1 MALKS
6 NYINQQARVSRC
18 ATDMT
23 SGPPSQ
29 PVMLHIDVDSS
40 VLDVLYR
47 GRLMELRDRAEE
59 ADLSKSGSVE
69 VLRARLIQHLVLE
82 EIDLSWE
89 GIQSLTHKESGAVL
103 KVFGIKSSGSH
114 KERRQRL
121 WLHLNFDSRRLSV
134 EHLAGMER
142 DELHELCLRLEL
154 PLTGTRTVLMGHV
167 AGVLTSQGR
176 GWGRIK
182 RSLWRSGV
190 PKVSANSPPKE
201 SEEVSEESEEVSEVE
216 LTDSESF
223 GSASPV
229 AVLEDAR
236 DSIVKDVDKSNPEV
250 QGALLT
256 IGARVEELERMVGSI
271 LRGHSGTW
279 GSSEEGLLIRLA
291 ERRGWPLERDEVR
304 ARVVT
309 VATNIAE
316 TKGASIGEGVR
327 TRVDAAAV
335 MSRVRERMEYAEKLI
350 SKDD

>member
-1 MALKS
+1 MAIYQDCL
-6 NYINQQARVSRC
+6 NPQHMVFIC

-23 SGPPSQ
+23 STPASM
-29 PVMLHIDVDSS
+29 PVMLDIEVDRSL
-40 VLDVLYR
+40 LDILYR
-47 GRLMELRDRAEE
+47 GRLMELRDRAESE
-59 ADLSKSGSVE
+59 GLSKGGSVE
-69 VLRARLIQHLVLE
+69 VLRARLIQHLVLGE
-82 EIDLSWE
+82 MDLTWE
-89 GIQSLTHKESGAVL
+89 GIHSLTHKEAGTVL

-134 EHLAGMER
+134 ENLADMER

-182 RSLWRSGV
+182 RSLWRSGIPDATVDV
-190 PKVSANSPPKE
+190 PKAEVI
-201 SEEVSEESEEVSEVE
+201 EEVEEIIKIEA
-216 LTDSESF
+216 TNQESF
-223 GSASPV
+223 GRASPV

-236 DSIVKDVDKSNPEV
+236 DLIVKDADKSNPAV

-256 IGARVEELERMVGSI
+256 IASRVEELERMVGSI

-291 ERRGWPLERDEVR
+291 GRRGWPLESDEVCSI
-304 ARVVT
+304 VVS

-316 TKGASIGEGVR
+316 SKGASIGEGVR
-327 TRVDAAAV
+327 SRVDAAAT
-335 MSRVRERMEYAEKLI
+335 MSRVRKRMEYAETLFEG
-350 SKDD
+350 D

>member
-1 MALKS
+1 MANS
-6 NYINQQARVSRC
+6 ANYLNLQYLVLIC

-23 SGPPSQ
+23 SALASES
-29 PVMLHIDVDSS
+29 VMLDIEVDRSL
-40 VLDVLYR
+40 LDVLYR
-47 GRLMELRDRAEE
+47 GRLMGLRERAEAE
-59 ADLSKSGSVE
+59 GFSKTGSVE
-69 VLRARLIQHLVLE
+69 VLRARLIQHLVLGE
-82 EIDLSWE
+82 MDLSWE

-134 EHLAGMER
+134 EHLADMER

-182 RSLWRSGV
+182 RSLWRTGI
-190 PKVSANSPPKE
+190 PDANANIPNTEPVEEEEEFIEVEAVDENFEKE
-201 SEEVSEESEEVSEVE
+201 SP
-216 LTDSESF
+216 L
-223 GSASPV
+223 

-236 DSIVKDVDKSNPEV
+236 DMLVKDVDKSDSDV

-271 LRGHSGTW
+271 LRGHSGNW
-279 GSSEEGLLIRLA
+279 GSSEEGLLLRLA
-291 ERRGWPLERDEVR
+291 NRRGWPLDSEEVCS
-304 ARVVT
+304 RVVS

-316 TKGASIGEGVR
+316 SKGANIGERVWS
-327 TRVDAAAV
+327 RVDAV
-335 MSRVRERMEYAEKLI
+335 DTMSRVRERMEYAETLI
-350 SKDD
+350 EDD

>member
-1 MALKS
+1 MANS
-6 NYINQQARVSRC
+6 ANRFNPRHRVLIC

-23 SGPPSQ
+23 SALASES
-29 PVMLHIDVDSS
+29 VMLDIEVDRSL
-40 VLDVLYR
+40 LDVLYR
-47 GRLMELRDRAEE
+47 GRLMELRDKAEAE
-59 ADLSKSGSVE
+59 GFSKTGSVE
-69 VLRARLIQHLVLE
+69 VLRARLIQHLVLGDM
-82 EIDLSWE
+82 DLSWE
-89 GIQSLTHKESGAVL
+89 GIQSLTHKEAGAVL

-134 EHLAGMER
+134 ENLANMER

-182 RSLWRSGV
+182 RSLWRSGIPDAIEV
-190 PKVSANSPPKE
+190 PKVEVEEEEEFVEVETVEESFEKE
-201 SEEVSEESEEVSEVE
+201 S
-216 LTDSESF
+216 
-223 GSASPV
+223 PI

-236 DSIVKDVDKSNPEV
+236 DLIVKDIDKSESEV

-271 LRGHSGTW
+271 LRGHSGNW
-279 GSSEEGLLIRLA
+279 GSTEEGLLLRLA
-291 ERRGWPLERDEVR
+291 ERRGWPLDSEEVR
-304 ARVVT
+304 SRVVS

-316 TKGASIGEGVR
+316 SKGASIGEGVR
-327 TRVDAAAV
+327 TRVDAAAT
-335 MSRVRERMEYAEKLI
+335 MSRVRKRMEHAETLI
-350 SKDD
+350 EDD

>member
-1 MALKS
+1 
-6 NYINQQARVSRC
+6 
-18 ATDMT
+18 
-23 SGPPSQ
+23 
-29 PVMLHIDVDSS
+29 MLHIDVDRSL
-40 VLDVLYR
+40 LDVLYR

-59 ADLSKSGSVE
+59 ASLSKSGSVE
-69 VLRARLIQHLVLE
+69 VLRARLIQHLVLGE
-82 EIDLSWE
+82 VDLSWE
-89 GIQSLTHKESGAVL
+89 GIQSLTHKESGALL

-134 EHLAGMER
+134 EHLAGLER

-190 PKVSANSPPKE
+190 PEASIDSPPE
-201 SEEVSEESEEVSEVE
+201 EFDEVSEESEEVLEDE
-216 LTDSESF
+216 PIDQESF
-223 GSASPV
+223 GTASPV

-236 DSIVKDVDKSNPEV
+236 DSIVKDIDKSDPEV

-279 GSSEEGLLIRLA
+279 GSSEESLLIRLA
-291 ERRGWPLERDEVR
+291 ERRGWPIERAEVSSR
-304 ARVVT
+304 IIT

-316 TKGASIGEGVR
+316 VKGASIGEGVR
-327 TRVDAAAV
+327 ARVDAAAV
-335 MSRVRERMEYAEKLI
+335 MDRVRERMEYAETLI
-350 SKDD
+350 SEAD

>member
-1 MALKS
+1 
-6 NYINQQARVSRC
+6 
-18 ATDMT
+18 
-23 SGPPSQ
+23 
-29 PVMLHIDVDSS
+29 MLHIDVDSFL
-40 VLDVLYR
+40 LDALYR

-59 ADLSKSGSVE
+59 ASLSKSGSVE
-69 VLRARLIQHLVLE
+69 VLRARLIQHLVLGE
-82 EIDLSWE
+82 VDLSWE
-89 GIQSLTHKESGAVL
+89 GIQSLTHKESGALL

-134 EHLAGMER
+134 EHLADMER

-190 PKVSANSPPKE
+190 PEESIDSSPKE
-201 SEEVSEESEEVSEVE
+201 FDEVSEESEEISETE
-216 LTDSESF
+216 PIDQESF
-223 GSASPV
+223 GTASPV

-236 DSIVKDVDKSNPEV
+236 DSIVKDVDKSDPEV

-256 IGARVEELERMVGSI
+256 IGARAEELERMVGSI

-279 GSSEEGLLIRLA
+279 GSSEEDLLIRLA
-291 ERRGWPLERDEVR
+291 ERRGWPLERDEVSSR
-304 ARVVT
+304 IIT

-316 TKGASIGEGVR
+316 AKGASIGEGVR

-335 MSRVRERMEYAEKLI
+335 LSRVRERMEYAETLI
-350 SKDD
+350 SEDD

>member
-1 MALKS
+1 
-6 NYINQQARVSRC
+6 
-18 ATDMT
+18 
-23 SGPPSQ
+23 
-29 PVMLHIDVDSS
+29 
-40 VLDVLYR
+40 
-47 GRLMELRDRAEE
+47 MELRDRAEAE
-59 ADLSKSGSVE
+59 GLGKGGSVE
-69 VLRARLIQHLVLE
+69 VLRARLIEHLVLGE
-82 EIDLSWE
+82 MDLSWE
-89 GIQSLTHKESGAVL
+89 GIQSLTHKEAGAVL

-134 EHLAGMER
+134 EHLADMER

-182 RSLWRSGV
+182 RSLWRSGIPNATSGDSKADV
-190 PKVSANSPPKE
+190 VDDA
-201 SEEVSEESEEVSEVE
+201 EEVIEVE
-216 LTDSESF
+216 TVEDAFEKE
-223 GSASPV
+223 SPV

-236 DSIVKDVDKSNPEV
+236 DLIVKDVDKSDSEV

-291 ERRGWPLERDEVR
+291 GRRGWPLESDEVCSI
-304 ARVVT
+304 VVS

-316 TKGASIGEGVR
+316 SKGASIGEGVR
-327 TRVDAAAV
+327 SRVDAAAT
-335 MSRVRERMEYAEKLI
+335 MSRVRKRMEYAETLFEG
-350 SKDD
+350 D

>member
-1 MALKS
+1 MANS
-6 NYINQQARVSRC
+6 ANYLNLQYLVLIC

-23 SGPPSQ
+23 SALASES
-29 PVMLHIDVDSS
+29 VMLDIEVDRSL
-40 VLDVLYR
+40 LDVLYR
-47 GRLMELRDRAEE
+47 GRLMELRERAEAE
-59 ADLSKSGSVE
+59 GFSKTGSVE
-69 VLRARLIQHLVLE
+69 VLRARLIQHLVLGE
-82 EIDLSWE
+82 MDLSWE

-134 EHLAGMER
+134 EHLADMER

-182 RSLWRSGV
+182 RSLWRTGI
-190 PKVSANSPPKE
+190 PDANAKIPNTEPVEEEEEFIEVEAVDENFEKE
-201 SEEVSEESEEVSEVE
+201 SP
-216 LTDSESF
+216 L
-223 GSASPV
+223 

-236 DSIVKDVDKSNPEV
+236 DMLVKDVDKSDSDV

-271 LRGHSGTW
+271 LRGHSGNW
-279 GSSEEGLLIRLA
+279 GSSEEGLLLRLA
-291 ERRGWPLERDEVR
+291 NRRGWPLDSEEVCS
-304 ARVVT
+304 RVVS

-316 TKGASIGEGVR
+316 SKGANIGEGVWS
-327 TRVDAAAV
+327 RVDAV
-335 MSRVRERMEYAEKLI
+335 DTMSRVRERMEYAETLI
-350 SKDD
+350 EDD

>member
-1 MALKS
+1 
-6 NYINQQARVSRC
+6 
-18 ATDMT
+18 
-23 SGPPSQ
+23 
-29 PVMLHIDVDSS
+29 MLDIEVDRSL
-40 VLDVLYR
+40 LDILYR
-47 GRLMELRDRAEE
+47 GRLMELRDRAECE
-59 ADLSKSGSVE
+59 GMSKGGSVE
-69 VLRARLIQHLVLE
+69 VLRARLIQHLVLGE
-82 EIDLSWE
+82 MDLTWE
-89 GIQSLTHKESGAVL
+89 GIHSLTHKEAGTVL

-134 EHLAGMER
+134 ENLADMER

-182 RSLWRSGV
+182 RSLWRSGIPDATVEV
-190 PKVSANSPPKE
+190 PKAEVT
-201 SEEVSEESEEVSEVE
+201 EEVGEIVE
-216 LTDSESF
+216 IEAANQESF
-223 GSASPV
+223 GKSSPV

-236 DSIVKDVDKSNPEV
+236 DLIVKDADKSNPAV

-256 IGARVEELERMVGSI
+256 IASRVEELERMVGSI

-291 ERRGWPLERDEVR
+291 GRRGWPLESDEVCSI
-304 ARVVT
+304 VVS

-316 TKGASIGEGVR
+316 SKGASIGEGVR
-327 TRVDAAAV
+327 ARVDAAAT
-335 MSRVRERMEYAEKLI
+335 MSRVRKRMEYAETLFE
-350 SKDD
+350 DD

>member
-1 MALKS
+1 MANFQDYL
-6 NYINQQARVSRC
+6 NPQRMVLIC

-23 SGPPSQ
+23 STPASM
-29 PVMLHIDVDSS
+29 PVMLDIEVDRSL
-40 VLDVLYR
+40 LDILYR
-47 GRLMELRDRAEE
+47 GRLMELRDRAESE
-59 ADLSKSGSVE
+59 GLSKGGSVE
-69 VLRARLIQHLVLE
+69 VLRARLIQHLVLGE
-82 EIDLSWE
+82 MDLTWE
-89 GIQSLTHKESGAVL
+89 GIHSLTHKEAGTVL

-134 EHLAGMER
+134 ENLADMER

-182 RSLWRSGV
+182 RSLWRSGIPDATVDV
-190 PKVSANSPPKE
+190 PKAEVI
-201 SEEVSEESEEVSEVE
+201 EEVEEIIKIEA
-216 LTDSESF
+216 TNQESF
-223 GSASPV
+223 GRASPV

-236 DSIVKDVDKSNPEV
+236 DLIVKDADKSNPAV

-256 IGARVEELERMVGSI
+256 IASRVEELERMVGSI

-291 ERRGWPLERDEVR
+291 GRRGWPLESDEVCSI
-304 ARVVT
+304 VVS

-316 TKGASIGEGVR
+316 SKGASIGEGVR
-327 TRVDAAAV
+327 ARVDAAAT
-335 MSRVRERMEYAEKLI
+335 MSRVRERMEYAETLFE
-350 SKDD
+350 DD